1 MISKMAAQ
9 ERDTRAMTTQQTS
22 PVNAATPA
30 QQLSLD
36 QAMLLASQH
45 QQAGQ
50 LPQAEALL
58 RKILKVQPNQ
68 PFALQLLGV
77 IAHQVG
83 QLDTAIRYL
92 CEAIAILPNVAQFHA
107 NCAEMCRQAG
117 QLGDAVQY
125 GENAV
130 KLDPNSA
137 QAHSNL
143 GIAYYDSG
151 DLDKAE
157 ASQQRALKINP
168 VMPQALNN
176 LGSIQRDR
184 KQYPAAIEW
193 YKKAI
198 EHNPDYLE
206 SINNLGAVLTESERP
221 EEALPILLQVI
232 KARPHYAEAHCNIA
246 CAFLSMEDF
255 KRAEVGY
262 KKALELKPEYPQAL
276 EGLAKLHQEL
286 KDLPQA
292 QAIAEHA
299 LALAPQRAEVHSLLG
314 GIYMEQS
321 FPEKARTAY
330 DQALAINPLL
340 LSAHLGKGHLLMER
354 GDMAAAEASFN
365 TALSLNPDG
374 LSARLSL
381 TQVRKTKPGD
391 ANLRALE
398 KQAEQLAGMSETK
411 ALSLH
416 FSLGKS
422 YDDIK
427 EHERAFPH
435 FLEGCRLKR
444 KRIQYNADDNTK
456 ACANIQNYFTAETI
470 ESLRGEGETS
480 DLPIFVLGMPRSGTT
495 LTEQILASHPDV
507 YGAGEL
513 PDLLYLAAH
522 PKSEPTEGFPLSMRG
537 LTPDDLAAMGARYVA
552 GLRERAPASRCI
564 TDKMPANFFCVGLIH
579 LMLPNARIVHVNR
592 NPVDT
597 CLSGFTRLFNKSQ
610 YHSYDLAEIGR
621 YYRNYADLMDHWR
634 AVLPQ
639 GAFLDVQY
647 EDMVADNEGQARRL
661 LDYCNLEWNDA
672 CLDFHKTE
680 RNVRTASVTQV
691 RQPIYSSS
699 VERWRKYEQFL
710 GPLLKELGDLV
721 PKSA

>member
-1 MISKMAAQ
+1 MPLQK
-9 ERDTRAMTTQQTS
+9 
-22 PVNAATPA
+22 NAAPLG
-30 QQLSLD
+30 QKVSID
-36 QAMLLASQH
+36 QAMQLASKH
-45 QQAGQ
+45 QQAGE
-50 LPQAEALL
+50 LRQAEALL
-58 RKILKVQPNQ
+58 RQILKAQPKH

-83 QLDTAIRYL
+83 QIDSAIKFL
-92 CEAIAILPNVAQFHA
+92 GEAISAMPNVAQFHS

-117 QLGDAVQY
+117 QLDDAIQY

-130 KLDPNSA
+130 KLDVNSA

-143 GIAYYDSG
+143 GIAYYDRG
-151 DLDKAE
+151 ELDKAE
-157 ASQQRALKINP
+157 ACQQRALKINP
-168 VMPQALNN
+168 AMPQALNN
-176 LGSIQRDR
+176 LGSIQRER

-198 EHNPDYLE
+198 AHNPTYLE
-206 SINNLGAVLTESERP
+206 SANNLGAVLTESERP
-221 EEALPILLQVI
+221 EEAVPVLLQVI
-232 KARPHYAEAHCNIA
+232 KAQPGYAEAHCNIA

-262 KKALELKPEYPQAL
+262 KKALDIKPDYPQAL
-276 EGLAKLHQEL
+276 EGLAKLHQEQ
-286 KDLPQA
+286 KELPEA
-292 QAIAEHA
+292 LILARRA

-314 GIYMEQS
+314 GIYTEQS
-321 FPEKARTAY
+321 FPGKAALAY
-330 DQALAINPLL
+330 AQALAINPAL
-340 LSAHLGKGHLLMER
+340 LSAHLGKGHLLMEN
-354 GDMAAAEASFN
+354 GDMAGAEASFN
-365 TALSLNPDG
+365 HALSLDPDG
-374 LSARLSL
+374 LAARLSL
-381 TQVRKTKPGD
+381 SQVRKTRPGD
-391 ANLRALE
+391 DNLLALE
-398 KQAEQLAGMSETK
+398 KKAEELASMSETK
-411 ALSLH
+411 AMSLH

-427 EHERAFPH
+427 DYARAFPH

-456 ACANIQNYFTAETI
+456 ACENIKKFFTPETI
-470 ESLRGEGETS
+470 ESLRGAGDPS
-480 DLPIFVLGMPRSGTT
+480 DVPIFVLGMPRSGTT

-513 PDLLYLAAH
+513 HDLLHLSGH
-522 PKSEPTEGFPLSMRG
+522 PKGVSTEGFPLSMHG
-537 LTPDDLAAMGARYVA
+537 LTPADLAAMGARYVA
-552 GLRERAPASRCI
+552 GLRERAPESRRI

-579 LMLPNARIVHVNR
+579 LMLPNAKIVHVNR

-621 YYRNYADLMDHWR
+621 YYRNYAQLMNHWR
-634 AVLPQ
+634 AVLPP

-647 EDMVADNEGQARRL
+647 EDLVADNEGQARRL
-661 LDYCNLEWNDA
+661 LDYCNLEWSDA

-680 RNVRTASVTQV
+680 RTVRTASVTQV
-691 RQPIYSSS
+691 RQPIYNSS

-710 GPLLKELGDLV
+710 GPLLQELGDLV
-721 PKSA
+721 PETI